1 MPRIHPVP
9 DHDARG
15 RSRELIESLKT
26 KLGTCPNIYRT
37 LAHSPAALEGVL
49 HLTQSLTGTSISGQ
63 DRERIALLSAQ
74 LNRCGY
80 CLSAHTLIG
89 GMSGLSGEE
98 IEAARKGESTDPK
111 SQAMLSLAQSIIATQ
126 GNVPDDALVA
136 ARTANL
142 SEAEIVETV
151 VVVAMNILTN
161 FFNHVADTEID
172 FPQVT
177 V

>member
-1 MPRIHPVP
+1 MPRIHPVS

-15 RSRELIESLKT
+15 RTRELIDSLKT

-49 HLTQSLTGTSISGQ
+49 HLTQSLTGTSLSGQ

-74 LNRCGY
+74 LNQCGY

-89 GMSGLSGEE
+89 GMTGLSHDD
-98 IEAARKGESTDPK
+98 IHAARKGEASDPK
-111 SQAMLSLAQSIIATQ
+111 SQAMLTLAESIIATQ
-126 GNVPDDALVA
+126 GNVPDDVIER
-136 ARTANL
+136 ARAANL
-142 SEAEIVETV
+142 TEAEIVETV

-172 FPQVT
+172 FPKVAI
-177 V
+177 

>member
-15 RSRELIESLKT
+15 RSKELIDSVKM

-49 HLTQSLTGTSISGQ
+49 HLTQSLTGTSISPQ

-74 LNRCGY
+74 LHRCGY
-80 CLSAHTLIG
+80 CLSAHTFFG
-89 GMSGLSGEE
+89 GLSGLSEDE
-98 IEAARKGESTDPK
+98 IQAARKGEAADTR
-111 SQAMLSLAQSIIATQ
+111 SQAMLSLAQSIISTQ
-126 GNVPDDALVA
+126 GNVPTASLEA
-136 ARTANL
+136 ARAANL
-142 SEAEIVETV
+142 TEAEIVEIV

-161 FFNHVADTEID
+161 FFNHVAETEID
-172 FPQVT
+172 FPQVA

>member
-9 DHDARG
+9 DTDARG
-15 RSRELIESLKT
+15 RSKELIESLKT

-49 HLTQSLTGTSISGQ
+49 HLTQALTGTSISPQ

-89 GMSGLSGEE
+89 GLSGLSQDE
-98 IEAARKGESTDPK
+98 IQAARKGEAVDTK
-111 SQAMLSLAQSIIATQ
+111 SQAMLSLAHDILSTQ
-126 GNVPDDALVA
+126 GNVPNTSIEA
-136 ARTANL
+136 ARAANL
-142 SEAEIVETV
+142 TEAEIVETV

-161 FFNHVADTEID
+161 FFNHVAETEID
-172 FPQVT
+172 FPQVP